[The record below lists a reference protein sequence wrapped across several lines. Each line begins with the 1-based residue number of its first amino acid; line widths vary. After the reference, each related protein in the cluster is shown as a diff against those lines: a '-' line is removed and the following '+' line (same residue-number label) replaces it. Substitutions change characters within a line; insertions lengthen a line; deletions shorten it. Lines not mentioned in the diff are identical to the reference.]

1 MQKQMDALAEQ
12 IKSGNKRALSKAI
25 TLVESTR
32 SDHRQQADELLSRLM
47 PNTGQSLRIGI
58 TGSPGVGKSTFI
70 ETIGATILKRGFKL
84 AVLAIDPSSS
94 RSGGSILGDKTRM
107 ETLTQCDDVFIR
119 PSPSG
124 NTLGGVARRSF
135 ETMLLCEAAGFDVVL
150 VETVGVGQSET
161 RVADMT
167 DMFLLLL
174 SPGGGDELQGIKRG
188 IMELADLIV
197 VNKADGVQVTLA
209 KQTASDYRNALKL
222 LRSRHQNWNTPV
234 KTCSALEGKDIND
247 LWDIIGEYK
256 QALEQ
261 DNALQNQ
268 RHQQASSW
276 MWSQISEGLIEAL
289 HKDETM
295 KSEIKKCETAVQE
308 GRLPASTA
316 ASKLVRTF
324 LDGAKEKAK

>member
-1 MQKQMDALAEQ
+1 MEPFTNDIL
-12 IKSGNKRALSKAI
+12 SGNRRALSKAI

-32 SDHRQQADELLSRLM
+32 PDHRQQADELLAALM
-47 PNTGQSLRIGI
+47 PHTGNSFRIGI

-70 ETIGATILKRGFKL
+70 EAIGETIIARGQKL

-107 ETLTQCDDVFIR
+107 ETLTQNEHAFIR
-119 PSPSG
+119 PTPAG
-124 NTLGGVARRSF
+124 KTLGGVARRSF
-135 ETMLLCEAAGFDVVL
+135 ETMLLCEAAGFDVVM

-188 IMELADLIV
+188 IMELADLLI
-197 VNKADGVQVTLA
+197 VNKADGTQETLA
-209 KQTASDYRNALKL
+209 KRTASDYRNALKL
-222 LRSRHQNWNTPV
+222 LRPRHINWIPPV
-234 KTCSALEGKDIND
+234 ETCSALEQSGITEV
-247 LWDIIGEYK
+247 WDILSKY
-256 QALEQ
+256 QQFLN
-261 DNALQNQ
+261 DNELLVPQ
-268 RHQQASSW
+268 RRDQMRAW
-276 MWSQISEGLIEAL
+276 MWSQVSEGLTEAL

-295 KSEIKKCETAVQE
+295 TNTIRETENEVLE

-316 ASKLVRTF
+316 ANRLIETF
-324 LDGAKEKAK
+324 LTDK